1 MLTKLSLGGGTRNHH
16 SLDKGME
23 TSWDPTA
30 SLDPMKIQWIL
41 KSAPLPSVQTWPR
54 ALPSVPLLLVCIHE
68 VWVTL
73 ALHVPGPPLCWQT
86 SEEMLSFLLCLSSGI
101 TGAEAGR
108 AETVSFCV
116 PDATSPLRDVSSHV
130 QVQYLPRHCE

>member
-1 MLTKLSLGGGTRNHH
+1 MLPKLSLEGGTRNRH

-30 SLDPMKIQWIL
+30 SSDPLTIQWVL
-41 KSAPLPSVQTWPR
+41 QSAPLLSVQTWPR
-54 ALPSVPLLLVCIHE
+54 AFPAVLLLLVSVHE

-73 ALHVPGPPLCWQT
+73 DPHVPRSPLCWQT
-86 SEEMLSFLLCLSSGI
+86 WEEMLSFLLCLSSGI
-101 TGAEAGR
+101 IGAEIGR

-116 PDATSPLRDVSSHV
+116 PDATSPLRDVTSHV
-130 QVQYLPRHCE
+130 QLRYLPRHCE